1 MLITCVVN
9 VPDNARL
16 WFDNGNEI
24 RKLKVKNT
32 KIMSVS
38 KNVFNITDLTKR
50 EKGQYIC
57 EVRNQKKVPAIKG
70 KTFYR
75 GKGSTVIGII
85 IKKEDTF
92 IGF

>member
-1 MLITCVVN
+1 MLIPCVVN
-9 VPDNARL
+9 VPDNATL

-50 EKGQYIC
+50 EKGRYIC

-70 KTFYR
+70 KTFYG
-75 GKGSTVIGII
+75 GKASTWYNY
-85 IKKEDTF
+85 
-92 IGF
+92 

>member
-9 VPDNARL
+9 VPDDATL
-16 WFDNGNEI
+16 WFGNRNEI

-50 EKGQYIC
+50 EKRRYIC
-57 EVRNQKKVPAIKG
+57 EVRNQKKVPVIKG

-75 GKGSTVIGII
+75 GKGSTWYNY
-85 IKKEDTF
+85 
-92 IGF
+92 